1 MGRTKKRKRLLILVM
16 AAVLC
21 LAAVGLCG
29 CAGEKEQVKLEKSVS
44 KAMSYEELVQYCT
57 ETQGVSAFE
66 TEARLRQMQIGIH
79 GETAQEQASY
89 RVLSVP
95 SGKDEDLCLTTFV
108 AESEEKDGDWEI
120 KAIKSAWVK
129 SASDEELSYM
139 GGITYWI
146 RDKKSI
152 EYVVNGDFYDT
163 DDVTFELQEARGEKT
178 GWVSYEP
185 ATEDDLRSRQCAD
198 IHGTEGFDD
207 AAEEPVREPVKE
219 E

>member
-1 MGRTKKRKRLLILVM
+1 MMGRTKQRKRAFLM

-21 LAAVGLCG
+21 LAAAVLCG
-29 CAGEKEQVKLEKSVS
+29 CVEEKEQMRAEKSVS
-44 KAMSYEELVQYCT
+44 KAMTYEELVQYCT
-57 ETQGVSAFE
+57 QTQGISVFE
-66 TEARLRQMQIGIH
+66 SEARLRQMQI
-79 GETAQEQASY
+79 ETKSQASY

-95 SGKDEDLCLTTFV
+95 SGKDDEMYLTTFV

-120 KAIKSAWVK
+120 KAIKSAWVE
-129 SASDEELSYM
+129 AAEDEDLSYM

-146 RDKKSI
+146 RDRKSI

-163 DDVTFELQEARGEKT
+163 DRVTFEAQPATGEKT
-178 GWVSYEP
+178 GWIRYSP
-185 ATEDDLRSRQCAD
+185 ATEEELKSQRYAD

-207 AAEEPVREPVKE
+207 AAEAPAEEPVKE

>member
-1 MGRTKKRKRLLILVM
+1 M
-16 AAVLC
+16 AAILC
-21 LAAVGLCG
+21 LAAVFLCG

-44 KAMSYEELVQYCT
+44 KAMTYEELVRYCT
-57 ETQGVSAFE
+57 ETQGISVFE
-66 TEARLRQMQIGIH
+66 TEERLRQMQIGGH
-79 GETAQEQASY
+79 GENAPDQASY

-95 SGKDEDLCLTTFV
+95 SGQDEDLCLTTFV
-108 AESEEKDGDWEI
+108 AESEERDGDWEI
-120 KAIKSAWVK
+120 KAIKSAWVT
-129 SASDEELSYM
+129 SAEDEELSYM

-163 DDVTFELQEARGEKT
+163 GDVIFENQPATGEKT
-178 GWVSYEP
+178 GWIRYSP
-185 ATEDDLRSRQCAD
+185 ATDEELRSCQYAD

-207 AAEEPVREPVKE
+207 AAEEAVKE